1 MKKIYKITKYVL
13 GLALLILAGACS
25 SPMDE
30 ITSMN
35 MARNLSPTDVSLLL
49 IDRTNVQL
57 TWTVNDAADSY
68 TIEVYADDNLEFD
81 ESHLENVIEEIKG
94 YEVPYLIEN
103 LQGETQYSFRIKAVT
118 DDDSSRDS
126 KWSTAKTTTGT
137 EQIMEKPSA
146 DEILAKSVTLRWKI
160 GQKATQ
166 IVLTPTDESL
176 EAITYTVTADDIEAG
191 EATIEGLTPE
201 TEYTAVLKNGE
212 KTRGTQTFTTA
223 IELADGDVL
232 VEEDDVLATVIKNAE
247 DGARLIVM
255 PGKYYLNEDGTKTAK
270 ISIEKNLKIKGLRP
284 NDMPVIYGAYGIKNG
299 VSLEIDQC
307 IIDGTGTDTDAD
319 KTQAFDFIEEG
330 KCDHLYITNSE
341 IRTFVKGLVYVSLA
355 TEINE
360 ITINNTVIHD
370 IITDGGDFIDNRMGY
385 VKNINLTNSTIYN
398 SCAKRDFVR
407 LDGTG
412 QGNTFAGAGNVINVK
427 IDHCTFY
434 KVGDGAQNRQ
444 MFYNRFADNKV
455 TFTNNIV
462 SGWNNKRGF
471 TNDKTTDTKA
481 TLSGNYYHNTLNL
494 MSLADGN
501 TQAVRWFD
509 TEGTALTDE
518 PFEDASSANFTITDP
533 VLKANAPGDPRWI
546 E

>member
-1 MKKIYKITKYVL
+1 MKKLHKITNYML
-13 GLALLILAGACS
+13 GLAMLILANACS
-25 SPMDE
+25 NPMDE
-30 ITSMN
+30 ITSMV
-35 MARNLSPTDVSLLL
+35 MSRNLSPTDVSLLL

-57 TWTVNDAADSY
+57 TWTATEADSY
-68 TIEVYADDNLEFD
+68 TIEVYADDNLEFS
-81 ESHLENVIEEIKG
+81 ESHLESTFEGILAHEIPYTIEG
-94 YEVPYLIEN
+94 
-103 LQGETQYSFRIKAVT
+103 LQGETVYSFRIKAVT
-118 DDDSSRDS
+118 DSDPSRDS

-137 EQIMEKPSA
+137 EQIMSKPNA
-146 DEILAKSVTLRWKI
+146 EDILAKSVTLSWKAGFI
-160 GQKATQ
+160 ATQ
-166 IVLTPTDESL
+166 IILTPSDESL
-176 EAITYTVTADDIEAG
+176 STITYNVTAEDIEAG
-191 EATIEGLTPE
+191 KATIEGLTPE

-223 IELADGDVL
+223 IELAEGDIL
-232 VEEDDVLATVIKNAE
+232 VENGDVLATVIKNAE
-247 DGARLIVM
+247 AGARLIVM

-270 ISIEKNLKIKGLRP
+270 LPIEKSIVIKGLRP
-284 NDMPVIYGAYGIKNG
+284 NDMPVIYGAFGIKNG
-299 VSLEIDQC
+299 AYLEIEQC
-307 IIDGTGTDTDAD
+307 VIDGTDTDKEAD
-319 KTQAFDFIEEG
+319 KTQAFDFVEEG
-330 KCDHLYITNSE
+330 KCDHLYINNSE
-341 IRTFVKGLVYVSLA
+341 IRTFVKGLVYLNLA
-355 TEINE
+355 TEVNE

-370 IITDGGDFIDNRMGY
+370 IVTDGGDFIDNRMGY

-412 QGNTFAGAGNVINVK
+412 QGNTFAGKGNVINVK

-434 KVGDGAQNRQ
+434 KVGDGASNRQ

-501 TQAVRWFD
+501 TQAVKWFD
-509 TEGTALTDE
+509 NEGTALTDD
-518 PFEDASSANFTITDP
+518 PFEDAASANFKITDP

>member
-1 MKKIYKITKYVL
+1 MKKLHKITNILL
-13 GLALLILAGACS
+13 GLAMLILASACS

-30 ITSMN
+30 ITSMV
-35 MARNLSPTDVSLLL
+35 MSRNLSPTDVSLLL

-57 TWTVNDAADSY
+57 TWTATEADSY

-81 ESHLENVIEEIKG
+81 ASHLESVYEGILAHEIPFTIEG
-94 YEVPYLIEN
+94 
-103 LQGETQYSFRIKAVT
+103 LQGETVYSFRIKAVT
-118 DDDSSRDS
+118 EDNPSRDS

-137 EQIMEKPSA
+137 EQIMFKPSA
-146 DEILAKSVTLRWKI
+146 DDILAKSVTLSWKA

-176 EAITYTVTADDIEAG
+176 SPITYNVTAENIEAG
-191 EATIEGLTPE
+191 KATIEGLTPE

-223 IELADGDVL
+223 IELADDDIL
-232 VEEDDVLATVIKNAE
+232 VEADDLMATVIKNAP
-247 DGARLIVM
+247 DGYRLIVM

-270 ISIEKNLKIKGLRP
+270 ILIEKNLRIKGLRP
-284 NDMPVIYGAYGIKNG
+284 NDMPVIYGAFGIKNG
-299 VSLEIDQC
+299 ASLEIEQC
-307 IIDGTGTDTDAD
+307 VIDGTGTDTDAD
-319 KTQAFDFIEEG
+319 KTQAFDFVEEG
-330 KCDHLYITNSE
+330 KCDHLYISNSE
-341 IRTFVKGLVYVSLA
+341 IRTFVKGLVYINLA
-355 TEINE
+355 TEVNE
-360 ITINNTVIHD
+360 ITINNTIIHD
-370 IITDGGDFIDNRMGY
+370 IIADGGDFIDNRQGY

-407 LDGTG
+407 LDGAG
-412 QGNTFAGAGNVINVK
+412 QSNVFAGKGNVINVK

-455 TFTNNIV
+455 TFTNNLV

-471 TNDKTTDTKA
+471 TNDKTTDSNA
-481 TLSGNYYHNTLNL
+481 TLSGNFYHNTLNL

-501 TQAVRWFD
+501 TQAVKWFD
-509 TEGTALTDE
+509 TEGTALTDD
-518 PFEDASSANFTITDP
+518 PFEDAASANFTIIDP

>member
-1 MKKIYKITKYVL
+1 MKKLHKITNILL
-13 GLALLILAGACS
+13 GLAMLILASACS

-30 ITSMN
+30 ITSMV
-35 MARNLSPTDVSLLL
+35 MSRNLSPTDVSLLL

-57 TWTVNDAADSY
+57 TWTATEADSY

-81 ESHLENVIEEIKG
+81 ASHLESVYEGILAHEIPFTIEG
-94 YEVPYLIEN
+94 
-103 LQGETQYSFRIKAVT
+103 LQGETVYSFRIKAVT
-118 DDDSSRDS
+118 EDNPSRDS

-137 EQIMEKPSA
+137 EQIMYKPSA
-146 DEILAKSVTLRWKI
+146 DDIQAKSVILSWKA

-166 IVLTPTDESL
+166 IILTPADESL
-176 EAITYTVTADDIEAG
+176 SPVTYNVTAENIEAG
-191 EATIEGLTPE
+191 KATIEGLTPE

-223 IELADGDVL
+223 IELADDDIL
-232 VEEDDVLATVIKNAE
+232 VEADDLMATVIKNAP
-247 DGARLIVM
+247 DGYRLIVM

-270 ISIEKNLKIKGLRP
+270 ILIEKNLRIKGLRP
-284 NDMPVIYGAYGIKNG
+284 NDMPVIYGAFGIKNG
-299 VSLEIDQC
+299 ASLEIEQC
-307 IIDGTGTDTDAD
+307 VIDGTGTDTDAD
-319 KTQAFDFIEEG
+319 KTQAFDFVEEG
-330 KCDHLYITNSE
+330 KCDHLYISNSE
-341 IRTFVKGLVYVSLA
+341 IRTFVKGLVYLNLA
-355 TEINE
+355 TEVNE
-360 ITINNTVIHD
+360 ITINNTIIHD
-370 IITDGGDFIDNRMGY
+370 IITDGGDFIDNRQGY

-407 LDGTG
+407 LDGAG
-412 QGNTFAGAGNVINVK
+412 QGNVFAGKGNVINVK

-471 TNDKTTDTKA
+471 TNDKTTDTSA

-501 TQAVRWFD
+501 TQTVRWFD
-509 TEGTALTDE
+509 TEGTALTDD
-518 PFEDASSANFTITDP
+518 PFEEASSANFTITDP

>member
-1 MKKIYKITKYVL
+1 MKKLQKITNILL
-13 GLALLILAGACS
+13 GLAMLILASACS

-30 ITSMN
+30 ITSMV
-35 MARNLSPTDVSLLL
+35 MSRNLSPTDVSLLL

-57 TWTVNDAADSY
+57 TWTATEADSY

-81 ESHLENVIEEIKG
+81 ASHLESVYEGILAHEIPFTIEG
-94 YEVPYLIEN
+94 
-103 LQGETQYSFRIKAVT
+103 LQGETVYSFRIKAVT
-118 DDDSSRDS
+118 EDNPSRDS

-137 EQIMEKPSA
+137 EQIMYKPSA
-146 DEILAKSVTLRWKI
+146 DDIQAKSVILSWKA

-176 EAITYTVTADDIEAG
+176 SPITYNVTAENVETG
-191 EATIEGLTPE
+191 KATIEGLTPE

-223 IELADGDVL
+223 IELADDDIL
-232 VEEDDVLATVIKNAE
+232 VEPDDVMATVIKNAA
-247 DGARLIVM
+247 DGYRLIVM

-270 ISIEKNLKIKGLRP
+270 ILIEKNLRIKGLRP
-284 NDMPVIYGAYGIKNG
+284 NDMPVIYGAFGIKNG
-299 VSLEIDQC
+299 ASLEIEQC
-307 IIDGTGTDTDAD
+307 VIDGTGTDTDAD
-319 KTQAFDFIEEG
+319 KTQAFDFVEEG
-330 KCDHLYITNSE
+330 KCDHLYISNSE
-341 IRTFVKGLVYVSLA
+341 IRTVVKGLVYLNLA
-355 TEINE
+355 TEVNE
-360 ITINNTVIHD
+360 ITINNTIIHD
-370 IITDGGDFIDNRMGY
+370 IITDGGDFIDNRQGY

-407 LDGTG
+407 LDGAG
-412 QGNTFAGAGNVINVK
+412 QGNVFAGKGNVINVK

-471 TNDKTTDTKA
+471 TNDKTTDTSA

-501 TQAVRWFD
+501 TQTVRWFD
-509 TEGTALTDE
+509 TEGTALTDD
-518 PFEDASSANFTITDP
+518 PFEEASSANFTITDP

>member
-1 MKKIYKITKYVL
+1 MKKLHKITNILL
-13 GLALLILAGACS
+13 GLAMLILASACS

-30 ITSMN
+30 ITSMV
-35 MARNLSPTDVSLLL
+35 MSRNLSPTDVSLLL

-57 TWTVNDAADSY
+57 TWTATEADSY

-81 ESHLENVIEEIKG
+81 ASHLESVYEGILAHEIPFTIEG
-94 YEVPYLIEN
+94 
-103 LQGETQYSFRIKAVT
+103 LQGETVYSFRIKAVT
-118 DDDSSRDS
+118 EDNPSRDS

-137 EQIMEKPSA
+137 EQIMYKPSA
-146 DEILAKSVTLRWKI
+146 DDIQAKSVILSWKA

-166 IVLTPTDESL
+166 IILTPADESL
-176 EAITYTVTADDIEAG
+176 SPVTYNVTAENIEAG
-191 EATIEGLTPE
+191 KATIEGLTPE

-223 IELADGDVL
+223 IELADDDIL
-232 VEEDDVLATVIKNAE
+232 VEADDLMATVIKNAP
-247 DGARLIVM
+247 DGYRLIVM

-270 ISIEKNLKIKGLRP
+270 ILIEKNLRIKGLRP
-284 NDMPVIYGAYGIKNG
+284 NDMPVIYGAFGIKNG
-299 VSLEIDQC
+299 ASLEIEQC
-307 IIDGTGTDTDAD
+307 VIDGTGTDTDAD
-319 KTQAFDFIEEG
+319 KTQAFDFVEEG
-330 KCDHLYITNSE
+330 KCDHLYISNSE
-341 IRTFVKGLVYVSLA
+341 IRTFVKGLVYLSLA
-355 TEINE
+355 TEVNE
-360 ITINNTVIHD
+360 ITINNTIIHD
-370 IITDGGDFIDNRMGY
+370 IITDGGDFIDNRQGY

-407 LDGTG
+407 LDGAG
-412 QGNTFAGAGNVINVK
+412 QGNVFAGKGNVINVK

-471 TNDKTTDTKA
+471 TNDKTTDTSA

-501 TQAVRWFD
+501 TQTVRWFD
-509 TEGTALTDE
+509 TEGTALTDD
-518 PFEDASSANFTITDP
+518 PFEEASSANFTITDP

>member
-1 MKKIYKITKYVL
+1 M
-13 GLALLILAGACS
+13 LILASACS

-30 ITSMN
+30 ITSMV
-35 MARNLSPTDVSLLL
+35 MSRNLSPTDVSLLL

-57 TWTVNDAADSY
+57 TWTATEADSY

-81 ESHLENVIEEIKG
+81 ASHLESVYEGILAHEIPFTIEG
-94 YEVPYLIEN
+94 
-103 LQGETQYSFRIKAVT
+103 LQGETVYSFRIKAVT
-118 DDDSSRDS
+118 EDNPSRDS

-137 EQIMEKPSA
+137 EQIMYKPSA
-146 DEILAKSVTLRWKI
+146 DDIQAKSVILSWKA

-166 IVLTPTDESL
+166 IILTPADESL
-176 EAITYTVTADDIEAG
+176 SPVTYNVTAENIEAG
-191 EATIEGLTPE
+191 KATIEGLTPE

-223 IELADGDVL
+223 IELADDDIL
-232 VEEDDVLATVIKNAE
+232 VEADDLMATVIKNAP
-247 DGARLIVM
+247 DGYRLIVM
-255 PGKYYLNEDGTKTAK
+255 PGKYYLNENGTKTAK
-270 ISIEKNLKIKGLRP
+270 ILIEKNLRIKGLRP
-284 NDMPVIYGAYGIKNG
+284 NDMPVIYGAFGIKNG
-299 VSLEIDQC
+299 ASLEIEQC
-307 IIDGTGTDTDAD
+307 VIDGTGTDTDAD
-319 KTQAFDFIEEG
+319 KTQAFDFVEEG
-330 KCDHLYITNSE
+330 KCDHLYISNSE
-341 IRTFVKGLVYVSLA
+341 IRTFVKGLVYLSLA
-355 TEINE
+355 TEVNE
-360 ITINNTVIHD
+360 ITINNTIIHD
-370 IITDGGDFIDNRMGY
+370 IITDGGDFIDNRQGY

-407 LDGTG
+407 LDGAG
-412 QGNTFAGAGNVINVK
+412 QGNVFAGKGNVINVK

-471 TNDKTTDTKA
+471 TNDKTTDTSA

-501 TQAVRWFD
+501 TQTVRWFD
-509 TEGTALTDE
+509 TEGTALTDD
-518 PFEDASSANFTITDP
+518 PFEEASSANFTITDP